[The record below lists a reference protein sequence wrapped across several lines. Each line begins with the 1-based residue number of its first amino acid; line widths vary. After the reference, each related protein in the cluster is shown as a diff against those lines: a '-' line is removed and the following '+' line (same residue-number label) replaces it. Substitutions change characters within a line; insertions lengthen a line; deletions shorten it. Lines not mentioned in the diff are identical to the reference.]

1 MNLNYY
7 RFALFIQA
15 VTVVVFPQD
24 PRFPIFQKKRI
35 IPDDSGKYVKY
46 EGNIMKMIRGMIV
59 SLIFTVRNIF
69 VHKPNTIEISRV
81 GVPPKN
87 YQHLY
92 TMMDRGR
99 EVF

>member
-1 MNLNYY
+1 
-7 RFALFIQA
+7 
-15 VTVVVFPQD
+15 
-24 PRFPIFQKKRI
+24 
-35 IPDDSGKYVKY
+35 
-46 EGNIMKMIRGMIV
+46 MKMIRGMIV

-69 VHKPNTIEISRV
+69 IHKPDTIEISRV

>member
-1 MNLNYY
+1 
-7 RFALFIQA
+7 
-15 VTVVVFPQD
+15 
-24 PRFPIFQKKRI
+24 
-35 IPDDSGKYVKY
+35 
-46 EGNIMKMIRGMIV
+46 MKMIRGMIV